1 MQGLPDRVTWATA
14 AANHPMRH
22 SATRVVLRTRRA
34 GGDTRRTVPGVTT
47 PAVDARG
54 RGLRDLRVSVTDR
67 CNFRCP
73 YCMPREVFGADHAFL
88 PRAELLSFEEI
99 ARLVRVFAELGVTK
113 VRLTGGEP
121 LLRRDLERLVSLV
134 AATPGITDVAM
145 TTNGSLLAARAAALA
160 EAGLSRVT
168 VSLDSL
174 DPDVF
179 ARLGDTRVPLRQV
192 LRGIEAARTAGLGPV
207 KLNTVLQRGVN
218 DDGLLDLVEFARD
231 GGHVLRVIE
240 YMDVGTTNG
249 WRLEQTVPSAEVVER
264 VAAVH
269 PLEPV
274 GEAGEG
280 VAERWRYLDGAGELG
295 VISSVSSPF
304 CGTCTRARIT
314 AVGELF
320 TCLFASTG
328 TDLRAVLRSGAS
340 DDELRAAVGG
350 RWAVRDD
357 RYSELRA
364 AGATDLPRAEMSYL
378 GG

>member
-1 MQGLPDRVTWATA
+1 
-14 AANHPMRH
+14 
-22 SATRVVLRTRRA
+22 
-34 GGDTRRTVPGVTT
+34 VTT
-47 PAVDARG
+47 PVTDTRG

-88 PRAELLSFEEI
+88 PRAELLTFEEV
-99 ARLVRVFAELGVTK
+99 ARLVRVFAGLGVTK

-121 LLRRDLERLVSLV
+121 LLRRDLEELVRLI
-134 AATPGITDVAM
+134 AATPGIDDIAI
-145 TTNGSLLAARAAALA
+145 TTNGSLLAARAATLA
-160 EAGLSRVT
+160 QAGLRRVT

-174 DPDVF
+174 DPEVF

-192 LRGIEAARTAGLGPV
+192 LAGIEAARGAGLGPV

-218 DDGLLDLVEFARD
+218 DDGLLDLVEFARA

-264 VAAVH
+264 VTAVH

-274 GEAGEG
+274 GDPGAG

-295 VISSVSSPF
+295 VISSVSTPF

-340 DDELRAAVGG
+340 DDELRAAVAG

-364 AGATDLPRAEMSYL
+364 AGTQDLPRAEMSYL